1 MWNMKKIRKV
11 YLFMSCNERWISH
24 LTVAINSAKFH
35 TSCQLHLFF
44 CVKDKN
50 REIFFRDIL
59 EWFVT
64 PNFSFEILIPN
75 NAHLELLFEGK
86 VTDFPTECYYRLLIG
101 TFVPEYVK
109 KIIYLDCD
117 IIVNGDLG
125 VLYDFPITT
134 TIAATEDIYGSQHC
148 SKLLFKHFWVV
159 VEKYIN
165 NWVMLID
172 LNKYRRNHKEAAMS
186 NILLKMGKHLP
197 KTIDQDLF
205 NLIFVH
211 DITFLDT
218 SWNAQILYGVIPKN
232 IQHVY
237 IYHVYWKLKAD
248 SPFYHNRKLQ
258 LLYYKYLYIEH
269 HLNIFY
275 YLTYFFVIFPLKKF
289 LFIKTKLYFQA
300 TIIQKKELLSIF
312 WILYPPVTVI
322 LMVIIFKSIKRIGI
336 KKFAVKLLQLFRLS
350 ANFYT

>member
-1 MWNMKKIRKV
+1 MKETRKV
-11 YLFMSCNERWISH
+11 YLFMSCNEKWIPH
-24 LTVAINSAKFH
+24 LTVAINSAKSH
-35 TSCQLHLFF
+35 TSCHLHLFF
-44 CVKDKN
+44 CIKDKH
-50 REIFFRDIL
+50 RELFFRKIL
-59 EWFVT
+59 AWFVT
-64 PNFSFEILIPN
+64 SNFSFKILIPK
-75 NAHLELLFEGK
+75 NAYLELLFEGK
-86 VTDFPTECYYRLLIG
+86 MTDFPVECYYRLLIG

-125 VLYDFPITT
+125 VLYDLPITT

-148 SKLLFKHFWVV
+148 SKLLLKNFWVV

-172 LNKYRRNHKEAAMS
+172 LDKYRHNHKEAVIANM
-186 NILLKMGKHLP
+186 LLKMGKYLP

-248 SPFYHNRKLQ
+248 SCFYYNRKLQ
-258 LLYYKYLYIEH
+258 LLYYKYLGIKYQ
-269 HLNIFY
+269 LNVFY

-289 LFIKTKLYFQA
+289 LLIKTKLYFQS

-322 LMVIIFKSIKRIGI
+322 IMVVILKSIKKIGV
-336 KKFAVKLLQLFRLS
+336 KKFAIKLLQMFKLETK
-350 ANFYT
+350 FYT